1 MSYPFLKLSRPSIES
16 LLKAIESGRVT
27 FPFSTPAL
35 ASLIATAEAPA
46 ITQELNDLWEGG
58 MGQNGLVYLLRSI
71 LAERT
76 AQQTQRNSIDL
87 VWTGDEI
94 LGASGRDTK
103 IAVQELFQQ
112 AQHSVLISSYA
123 IDKGNSAKALFGKLA
138 TKMDQDYKLTVRMFL
153 NIQREFKDPTAS
165 QVLIRDYAQRFRQEI
180 WPGQRLPEVFYDPR
194 SLEVSGKTRACLHA
208 KCVVVDEEY
217 SLVTSANFTE
227 AAHERNIEAGVMLK
241 DKTLAKALTS
251 QFETLATRKILL
263 PIDFSPIQE
272 KTPQ

>member
-138 TKMDQDYKLTVRMFL
+138 IKMDQDYKLTVRMFL
-153 NIQREFKDPTAS
+153 NIQRKFKNPTAS
-165 QVLIRDYAQRFRQEI
+165 EVLIRDYAQRFQQEI

-251 QFETLATRKILL
+251 QFETLATRKLLL

>member
-16 LLKAIESGRVT
+16 LLKAIESGRLAY
-27 FPFSTPAL
+27 PFSISAL
-35 ASLIATAEAPA
+35 ASLIATVEAPA
-46 ITQELNDLWEGG
+46 ISQELNTLWGEG
-58 MGQNGLVYLLRSI
+58 MGQNGLIYLLRSI

-76 AQQTQRNSIDL
+76 TQQTQRNSIDL

-112 AQHSVLISSYA
+112 AQHSVLISSYV
-123 IDKGNSAKALFGKLA
+123 IDKGNIAKALFGKLA

-153 NIQREFKDPTAS
+153 NIQREFKDTKTS
-165 QVLIRDYAQRFRQEI
+165 EVLIRDYAQRFQQEI

-194 SLEVSGKTRACLHA
+194 SLEVTGKTRACLHA
-208 KCVVVDEEY
+208 KCIVVDEEY

-241 DKTLAKALTS
+241 DKALAKALIS
-251 QFETLATRKILL
+251 QFETLATRQILL
-263 PIDFSPIQE
+263 PLAVKP
-272 KTPQ
+272 

>member
-16 LLKAIESGRVT
+16 LLKAIESGRLAY
-27 FPFSTPAL
+27 PFSISAL
-35 ASLIATAEAPA
+35 ASLIATVEAPA
-46 ITQELNDLWEGG
+46 ISQELNTLWGEG
-58 MGQNGLVYLLRSI
+58 MGQNGLIYLLRSI

-76 AQQTQRNSIDL
+76 TQQTQRNSIDL

-165 QVLIRDYAQRFRQEI
+165 EVLIRDYAQRFQQEI

-208 KCVVVDEEY
+208 KCIVVDEEY

-241 DKTLAKALTS
+241 DKALAKALIS
-251 QFETLATRKILL
+251 QFETLATRQILL
-263 PIDFSPIQE
+263 PLAGKPHQ
-272 KTPQ
+272 